1 MITTYTYDKA
11 NRLQTA
17 NAGGSLTTY
26 TYDAAGNR
34 LSQQSSADTIYYTW
48 DAQSRMTTA
57 EPAAGIAS
65 FTYNADGQRTAKQST
80 DGSVTG
86 FLYDYKKLLT
96 ETDDVGGEVSNL
108 YATTTDQEFG
118 DLISED
124 GDQLVHQY
132 DAQACTNALLDSSGD
147 VEATF
152 KYYAFGQLA
161 WSSILGDAW
170 ASLTVDQ
177 WATMT
182 VEQWATLPLEI
193 ATAMGAMG
201 QKQYYFDPETQLY
214 LLGMGTNGR
223 YYDAATGQFIS
234 EDPIRQAGGDTNL
247 FEYVNNNPINRLDPS
262 GHDGTSDDEAKRQQ
276 QLAEQQRKP
285 AAPTAGAG
293 AGAGAVQGAAA
304 GAQTATKDQQGPPL
318 GVQQGKPVTPAG
330 ADKTPSS
337 ATEAQAGTGINH
349 QGQQAGAGPEAERD
363 ATPSQPTKA
372 KSGDPL
378 RNLIDTQNQA
388 LQKAIEDQKQK
399 NLTADVKQSMR
410 EPVKETAAPP
420 IGQNKK
426 PSDLDYLAKR
436 LIQNEN
442 DPELK
447 RAKNIEEHYRAMSN
461 SGIASKKINEWWKKT
476 ADAKDQLDKERA
488 RIAASKTAPT
498 PEDQKVLAELQRK
511 YDECMRRCGNSAAI
525 C

>member
-1 MITTYTYDKA
+1 MITTYTYDRA
-11 NRLQTA
+11 NRLKQA
-17 NAGGSLTTY
+17 NAGGAITTY
-26 TYDAAGNR
+26 TFDAAGNR
-34 LSQQSSADTIYYTW
+34 TAQISPIDTIYFTW
-48 DAQSRMTTA
+48 DAQSRMITA
-57 EPAAGIAS
+57 EPAAGTVTLA
-65 FTYNADGQRTAKQST
+65 YNADGQRTAKQST

-86 FLYDYKKLLT
+86 FLYDYKKLLA

-234 EDPIRQAGGDTNL
+234 EDPIRQAGGRTNL
-247 FEYVNNNPINRLDPS
+247 FEYVNNNPINKLDPS
-262 GHDGTSDDEAKRQQ
+262 GHDDPNKKKKDDPDNPDNSTNATAPPDNTGSQTNQGSGNTSGGEAPLTRRVPRPIRQVV
-276 QLAEQQRKP
+276 RK
-285 AAPTAGAG
+285 
-293 AGAGAVQGAAA
+293 
-304 GAQTATKDQQGPPL
+304 AT
-318 GVQQGKPVTPAG
+318 
-330 ADKTPSS
+330 
-337 ATEAQAGTGINH
+337 H
-349 QGQQAGAGPEAERD
+349 
-363 ATPSQPTKA
+363 
-372 KSGDPL
+372 PL
-378 RNLIDTQNQA
+378 RRPRPRPTRWARSRN
-388 LQKAIEDQKQK
+388 
-399 NLTADVKQSMR
+399 R
-410 EPVKETAAPP
+410 
-420 IGQNKK
+420 
-426 PSDLDYLAKR
+426 R
-436 LIQNEN
+436 
-442 DPELK
+442 
-447 RAKNIEEHYRAMSN
+447 
-461 SGIASKKINEWWKKT
+461 
-476 ADAKDQLDKERA
+476 RA
-488 RIAASKTAPT
+488 RRQA
-498 PEDQKVLAELQRK
+498 R
-511 YDECMRRCGNSAAI
+511 
-525 C
+525 